1 MSDLTN
7 DDGEDLTPTSLTEA
21 VTRIDAALGMLHQ
34 PEWQWQCPCC
44 TATRAALTGQ
54 VTE

>member
-1 MSDLTN
+1 MT
-7 DDGEDLTPTSLTEA
+7 DDDTPTTLPEA
-21 VTRIDAALGMLHQ
+21 VARIEAALGMLHR
-34 PEWQWQCPCC
+34 PEYLWSCPCC

>member
-1 MSDLTN
+1 MTD
-7 DDGEDLTPTSLTEA
+7 DLTPTSLPEA
-21 VTRIDAALGMLHQ
+21 VARIETALGMLHQ
-34 PEWQWQCPCC
+34 PEHLWQCPCC